1 MASDQ
6 MLARVQK
13 YHPGDS
19 YKLVEKAYRFA
30 EEAHAGQRA
39 QERRAML
46 HAPLL
51 RGQYVLTPNWLI
63 DAATIAAG

>member
-1 MASDQ
+1 MLMSYTTYEAMPLDQ

-30 EEAHAGQRA
+30 ERPTRTRSAKAASRT
-39 QERRAML
+39 
-46 HAPLL
+46 L
-51 RGQYVLTPNWLI
+51 RIPALWQ
-63 DAATIAAG
+63 AS